1 MKNGLYY
8 FDQTLFETLPDV
20 FQEMEIQLQK
30 QIPEGNWEV
39 PNFIHFGSWIGG
51 DRDGNPNV
59 TPEITWETLKMQ
71 RKLILKKY
79 EASIVEL
86 MRRFSQSSERIS
98 INQQFIDR
106 MEKEENS
113 YLTERDRWPI
123 KSEVYRRKFAIIL
136 KRLRETGKTSQ
147 GYLYPEELVRDLKEI
162 KESAEAHLPKTKK
175 N

>member
-1 MKNGLYY
+1 
-8 FDQTLFETLPDV
+8 
-20 FQEMEIQLQK
+20 
-30 QIPEGNWEV
+30 
-39 PNFIHFGSWIGG
+39 
-51 DRDGNPNV
+51 
-59 TPEITWETLKMQ
+59 
-71 RKLILKKY
+71 
-79 EASIVEL
+79 